1 MDNLEFISSGSL
13 RLDIAL
19 GTGGLP
25 RGAVCE
31 ISGPIGSGKTSL
43 CLSAVADAQKQDLIC
58 GIIDIDH
65 TLDIRYA
72 KQCGVNLDRLVVSQ
86 PLYAEQALD
95 IAFRIIRSSSVGCLV
110 FDSLNSLTAR
120 AESAPGSEPHP
131 GEELN
136 RLLSQF
142 LRRIKIP
149 LERSRTTLIITNNPP
164 PSAHIVYHRL
174 KHNPA
179 RVAIHNHAAV
189 RGNLSLIRMITDGN
203 QIIGQRSRVRIIKN
217 IRPCLGCS
225 ELDIMYNNGII
236 RSGEIFD
243 LAMEMN
249 LIEQRGKYYQFG
261 ERRLGPGRSAVIEY
275 IDRYPGFATALEQI
289 IRQRTIE

>member
-1 MDNLEFISSGSL
+1 MENFEYISSGSL

-25 RGAVCE
+25 RGAVSE
-31 ISGPIGSGKTSL
+31 ISGPIGSGKSSL
-43 CLSAVADAQKQDLIC
+43 CLSAVAEAQKQNIIC
-58 GIIDIDH
+58 GIIDSDH

-72 KQCGVNLDRLVVSQ
+72 KKCGVNLDRLVVSQ

-95 IAFRIIRSSSVGCLV
+95 IALSIISSSSVGCLV

-120 AESAPGSEPHP
+120 AESAPGSESHP
-131 GEELN
+131 GEQLN

-164 PSAHIVYHRL
+164 PTSHIVYHRL

-189 RGNLSLIRMITDGN
+189 RANLSVIKIITDGN

-217 IRPCLGCS
+217 IRPCLECS
-225 ELDIMYNNGII
+225 ELDIMYNSGII

-243 LAMEMN
+243 LAIEFKI
-249 LIEQRGKYYQFG
+249 IEQRGKNYQFG
-261 ERRLGPGRSAVIEY
+261 DRILGPGRSAVIEY
-275 IDRYPGFATALEQI
+275 IDRYPGFATALEQV
-289 IRQRTIE
+289 IRQKTIE

>member
-1 MDNLEFISSGSL
+1 
-13 RLDIAL
+13 
-19 GTGGLP
+19 
-25 RGAVCE
+25 
-31 ISGPIGSGKTSL
+31 
-43 CLSAVADAQKQDLIC
+43 
-58 GIIDIDH
+58 
-65 TLDIRYA
+65 
-72 KQCGVNLDRLVVSQ
+72 
-86 PLYAEQALD
+86 
-95 IAFRIIRSSSVGCLV
+95 
-110 FDSLNSLTAR
+110 
-120 AESAPGSEPHP
+120 
-131 GEELN
+131 
-136 RLLSQF
+136 
-142 LRRIKIP
+142 
-149 LERSRTTLIITNNPP
+149 
-164 PSAHIVYHRL
+164 
-174 KHNPA
+174 
-179 RVAIHNHAAV
+179 
-189 RGNLSLIRMITDGN
+189 MITDGN